1 MRDVTVSCSYCA
13 PSLGVAYAQTTRS
26 ERPVIVRAGV
36 VGGDPAGRSRLR
48 VPRYVFERL
57 LVDDVAIQCRMT
69 AQFNLHEDHL
79 M

>member
-1 MRDVTVSCSYCA
+1 M
-13 PSLGVAYAQTTRS
+13 
-26 ERPVIVRAGV
+26 IVRAGV

-57 LVDDVAIQCRMT
+57 LVDDVAIQRRLTME
-69 AQFNLHEDHL
+69 FNLHEDHL